1 MDTVIQNLIN
11 QSTGEELLQC
21 SISECKM
28 KAIQSIKIG
37 FKEKRNLCE
46 KHYRIF
52 LNKEEKYKVTFTRG
66 TELK

>member
-52 LNKEEKYKVTFTRG
+52 LNKEEKYKVKFTRG